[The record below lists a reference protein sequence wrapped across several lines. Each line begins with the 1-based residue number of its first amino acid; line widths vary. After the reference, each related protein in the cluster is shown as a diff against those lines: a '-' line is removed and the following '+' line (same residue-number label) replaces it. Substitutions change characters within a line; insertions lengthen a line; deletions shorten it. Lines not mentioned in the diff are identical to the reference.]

1 MSFLFEDR
9 DGFLAVVSF
18 NNVKRQKNTR
28 IILAFSKCCFVL
40 QAALK
45 DAKQNN
51 MADKEIA
58 SIRSEVE
65 ASISSSGLLM
75 PSTMFSWCF

>member
-1 MSFLFEDR
+1 VSFLFEDH
-9 DGFLAVVSF
+9 DGFLAVISF
-18 NNVKRQKNTR
+18 NNVKNNPR

-51 MADKEIA
+51 MVDKEIA

-65 ASISSSGLLM
+65 VSMPSSGLLK
-75 PSTMFSWCF
+75 PSTIFSWCF

>member
-1 MSFLFEDR
+1 MSFLFEDQ
-9 DGFLAVVSF
+9 DGFLVVVSF
-18 NNVKRQKNTR
+18 NNVKRKKTR

-65 ASISSSGLLM
+65 ASISSSGLPM